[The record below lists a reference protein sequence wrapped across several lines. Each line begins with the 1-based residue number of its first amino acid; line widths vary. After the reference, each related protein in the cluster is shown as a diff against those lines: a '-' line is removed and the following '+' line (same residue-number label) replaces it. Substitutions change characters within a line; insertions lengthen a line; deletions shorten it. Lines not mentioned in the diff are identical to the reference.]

1 MGHEGW
7 QGVFLPREQHMG
19 SRNLNTFSLAGP
31 WSVRCGEQKRSRR
44 VQSSSEFPSPIGEAA
59 WCLGKAGG
67 VSGVPG
73 VPSWSPVSRK
83 SPLDPG
89 PWAHLHHP
97 FSTPDFSQTQRRGQP
112 QLNLPPRFIELAGIT
127 RQQGWHGRAFKQNKS
142 EKKQPKCHLLERLLS
157 SRNYTP
163 YFM

>member
-19 SRNLNTFSLAGP
+19 SRNLNTFSLAEP

-44 VQSSSEFPSPIGEAA
+44 VQSSSELPSPIGEAA
-59 WCLGKAGG
+59 WCLGKAGD
-67 VSGVPG
+67 VAGVPG
-73 VPSWSPVSRK
+73 APSWRPVSCK

-97 FSTPDFSQTQRRGQP
+97 FLTPDLSQTRRRGQP
-112 QLNLPPRFIELAGIT
+112 QLNLPPSFHLVSWHYQAAGLARKGFQT
-127 RQQGWHGRAFKQNKS
+127 KQIR
-142 EKKQPKCHLLERLLS
+142 KK
-157 SRNYTP
+157 NTT
-163 YFM
+163 